1 MLKALNDKLK
11 LMRSTRLQCEELAMT
26 MEFLEGGAIKQLRT
40 NLKKYHEDDANDQFR
55 KNVDNEVQA
64 LIDKADR
71 NRKEEDLLHSG
82 AITNADDHE
91 EEKKQEPATPTEDTK
106 YGYLT
111 WLDRHVDLSGSRD
124 IPFEKK
130 VDISNLK
137 EGLIIDAQDYLD
149 KWYLSIICKI
159 QPKND

>member
-1 MLKALNDKLK
+1 MLKTLNDKLK

-40 NLKKYHEDDANDQFR
+40 NLKKYHEDDANDQLR

-82 AITNADDHE
+82 AIANADDHE
-91 EEKKQEPATPTEDTK
+91 EEKKQEPTSPTEDTK

-111 WLDRHVDLSGSRD
+111 WLDSHVELSGATD
-124 IPFEKK
+124 IPFEKS

-149 KWYLSIICKI
+149 KWYLAIICKI
-159 QPKND
+159 